1 MWIIPG
7 LFCCVVSCENAYIK
21 QISRREKAGPW
32 ATLCSSHWT
41 REPPLTL
48 CISTLQS
55 DHVLRIALLC
65 TQPLT
70 HIHSHACNYMHPP
83 ANLFPRTLNAAP
95 PHLGSSFYRR
105 YQPTYLQPSSI
116 LSLCAMLE
124 KRWTKVFLSTLQTY
138 LPTALLYSLL
148 CNARRTL
155 NQSLSPFCLSPC
167 SNKRMQCTH
176 YIYLSHTRVGPSPKG
191 LNDERVN
198 LVSSLDLYAAWWSWS
213 LWWRWSIT
221 QQWKRRLYSLA

>member
-7 LFCCVVSCENAYIK
+7 LLCCVDSCENAYIK

-105 YQPTYLQPSSI
+105 YQPTYLQPSQTKSNKRKGQYPWSKGRLVYLVSDRFCNLVMNTFAHETCCVFI
-116 LSLCAMLE
+116 PLHPPAVVFSLQMFWQLRFYLFLIYLMYLGTRFALS
-124 KRWTKVFLSTLQTY
+124 FLTSTY
-138 LPTALLYSLL
+138 LP
-148 CNARRTL
+148 R
-155 NQSLSPFCLSPC
+155 
-167 SNKRMQCTH
+167 
-176 YIYLSHTRVGPSPKG
+176 
-191 LNDERVN
+191 
-198 LVSSLDLYAAWWSWS
+198 
-213 LWWRWSIT
+213 
-221 QQWKRRLYSLA
+221 